1 MRLIRHLL
9 VTLIPAF
16 VCLAA
21 SAKPNVLFI
30 AVDDLNN
37 HLGCYGN
44 AIVQSPNI
52 DRLAASGIRF
62 DRAYTQFPLCSP
74 SRVSLL
80 TGLRPDTTRVYDLRT
95 DFRKGTN
102 IPHAVTMPQLLRSNG
117 WFVARVG
124 KMFHYGV
131 PGDIGKP
138 GLDDPLSWDLAL
150 YPRGRD
156 KDEESKVINLNRGEP
171 NPEWTPQAAP
181 ARNPARNNRQPRA
194 VGALTQTNR
203 NQPRQT
209 NQLGAAL
216 AWHESEGAD
225 HEFTDALVADEAIRL
240 MTEKRD
246 KPFFLGVGF
255 YRPHV
260 PWIVPKQYFNLYPM
274 EKIKLPFNP
283 SDDRDDIP
291 PPALWVKKWNYG
303 RTDEE
308 VRGAIRAYYA
318 SITHM
323 DKQVGRLLDTL
334 DRLGL
339 ATNTLVILWGDHG
352 WHLGE
357 HGVWQKQ
364 SLFEES
370 ARVPLLIRA
379 PGAKGNGTSCPR
391 IVETLDLYPTV
402 AEFCGLRVPTTLQGK
417 SLLPLL
423 INPLEKWDRPAF
435 TQTRRG
441 TTNNFF
447 MGYSVRTERWRYT
460 EWDNGV
466 RGAELYDHEN
476 DPREF
481 KNLATNPGHADRITA
496 LKRLLDQ
503 AKDGNRP

>member
-1 MRLIRHLL
+1 MHLIRHGFCAL
-9 VTLIPAF
+9 VFACAAF
-16 VCLAA
+16 CAPE
-21 SAKPNVLFI
+21 KRNVLFI

-44 AIVQSPNI
+44 AIVQSPHI
-52 DRLAASGIRF
+52 DRFGKTAVRF

-74 SRVSLL
+74 SRVSML
-80 TGLRPDTTRVYDLRT
+80 TGLRPDATGVYDLQT

-102 IPHAVTMPQLLRSNG
+102 IASAVTLPQLLRSNG

-138 GLDDPLSWDLAL
+138 GLDDPLSWERAI

-156 KDEESKVINLNRGEP
+156 RDEEDKVINLNRGEP
-171 NPEWTPQAAP
+171 NPEWS
-181 ARNPARNNRQPRA
+181 PRA
-194 VGALTQTNR
+194 ASARRANQNRPRNAAGNLTQTNR
-203 NQPRQT
+203 NQARQT

-225 HEFTDALVADEAIRL
+225 NEFTDSLVADEAIKL
-240 MTEKRD
+240 LEEKRGM
-246 KPFFLGVGF
+246 PFFLGVGF

-260 PWIVPKQYFNLYPM
+260 PWIVPKKYFDLYPL
-274 EKIKLPFNP
+274 EKITLPYNP
-283 SDDRDDIP
+283 PNDRDDIP
-291 PPALWVKKWNYG
+291 PPALWVKRANYG

-308 VRGAIRAYYA
+308 LRGAIRAYYA
-318 SITHM
+318 SISYM
-323 DKQVGRLLDTL
+323 DQQVGRVLDAL

-339 ATNTLVILWGDHG
+339 STNTLVIFWGDHG

-357 HGVWQKQ
+357 HGSWQKQ

-370 ARVPLLIRA
+370 ARVPLLVRF
-379 PGAKGNGTSCPR
+379 PGMKGNGSSSPR

-402 AEFCGLRVPTTLQGK
+402 TEFCGVSAPRSIQGK
-417 SLLPLL
+417 SLVPLL
-423 INPLEKWDRPAF
+423 KNPLARWERPAY

-447 MGYSVRTERWRYT
+447 MGYSVRTDRWRYT
-460 EWDNGV
+460 EWDHGV

-481 KNLATNPGHADRITA
+481 TNLAPDARYSA
-496 LKRLLDQ
+496 QVREMKRLLDRLQ
-503 AKDGNRP
+503 APKP

>member
-1 MRLIRHLL
+1 MHLFRHGLCAL
-9 VTLIPAF
+9 VFACAAF
-16 VCLAA
+16 CAPD
-21 SAKPNVLFI
+21 KRNVLFF

-44 AIVQSPNI
+44 AIVQSPHI
-52 DRLAASGIRF
+52 DRFAKSAVRF

-80 TGLRPDTTRVYDLRT
+80 TGLRPDTTRVYDLQT

-102 IPHAVTMPQLLRSNG
+102 IAQAVTLPQLLRSNG

-138 GLDDPLSWDLAL
+138 GLDDPLSWDRAI

-156 KDEESKVINLNRGEP
+156 RDEEDKVINLNRGEP
-171 NPEWTPQAAP
+171 NPEWTPRAAP
-181 ARNPARNNRQPRA
+181 ARRPNQNRPRSA
-194 VGALTQTNR
+194 GGALTQTNR
-203 NQPRQT
+203 NQARPT

-225 HEFTDALVADEAIRL
+225 HEFTDSLVADETIRL
-240 MTEKRD
+240 LEEKRD
-246 KPFFLGVGF
+246 TPFFLGVGF

-260 PWIVPKQYFNLYPM
+260 PWIVPKKYFDLYPL
-274 EKIKLPFNP
+274 EKITLPYNP
-283 SDDRDDIP
+283 PNDRDDIP
-291 PPALWVKKWNYG
+291 PPALWVKRANYG

-308 VRGAIRAYYA
+308 LRGAIRAYYA
-318 SITHM
+318 SITYM
-323 DKQVGRLLDTL
+323 DRQVGRVLDAL

-339 ATNTLVILWGDHG
+339 STNTLVIFWGDHG

-357 HGVWQKQ
+357 HGSWQKQ

-370 ARVPLLIRA
+370 ARVPLLIRV
-379 PGAKGNGTSCPR
+379 PGIKGNGSSSPR

-402 AEFCGLRVPTTLQGK
+402 TEFCNVSAPKNLQGK
-417 SLLPLL
+417 SLMPLL
-423 INPLEKWDRPAF
+423 KNPLARWERPAY

-447 MGYSVRTERWRYT
+447 MGYSVRTDRWRYT

-481 KNLATNPGHADRITA
+481 TNLAPDNRYAVRV
-496 LKRLLDQ
+496 KEMKQLLDRV
-503 AKDGNRP
+503 KTPKP